1 MAITAIT
8 TTITADSEAD
18 IIITVEEDVAA
29 AAAAAIVEEEEE
41 VGVVDAAVAVE
52 VGARVS
58 LSVCPSVCRGMVDCA
73 DRCDVLKTEQHVVW
87 CE

>member
-1 MAITAIT
+1 MVAITAIT

-18 IIITVEEDVAA
+18 IIITVEEDAA
-29 AAAAAIVEEEEE
+29 AAVATVEEEEE